1 MKTLVIGSTG
11 KTGRRI
17 LRRLTDLGHPVRGAS
32 RRGDPPFDWER
43 QETWPAVLEGV
54 GAAYVSYYSDLAAPE
69 APAAVEAF
77 TKAAAAAGVQRLVLL
92 SGRGEHHA
100 ESCEDIVRESGL
112 GYTLVRAS
120 WFAQNFGDVPGGELR
135 QGVMDGAVA
144 LAAGDVAEPFVD
156 VEDIADVAVAALLD
170 ESHNGR
176 VYDVTGPRLLT
187 FASAVAEIAAAA
199 GRPVAYVPVSVE
211 ELRAALA
218 GHPQGDLFADL
229 CGEVFDGRNAN
240 LGTGVQDA
248 LGRAPRDF
256 ADYCRAAAAAGAWR

>member
-1 MKTLVIGSTG
+1 MSNLVIGSTG

-32 RRGDPPFDWER
+32 RRSDPPFDWER
-43 QETWPAVLEGV
+43 RETWPAVLDGV
-54 GAAYVSYYSDLAAPE
+54 DAAYVSYYSDLAAPE

-77 TKAAAAAGVQRLVLL
+77 TKAAAAAGVRRLVLL

-120 WFAQNFGDVPGGELR
+120 WFAQNFGEGELR
-135 QGVMDGAVA
+135 QGVMDGAVV

-170 ESHNGR
+170 ERHDGR
-176 VYDVTGPRLLT
+176 VYEVTGPRLLT
-187 FASAVAEIAAAA
+187 FAEAAAEIALAA
-199 GRPVAYVPVSVE
+199 GRPVTYVPVGVE

-229 CGEVFDGRNAN
+229 CGEVFDGRNAS

-248 LGRAPRDF
+248 LGRPPRDF